1 MYPSAEGVVLY
12 GPILGITTRDLAI
25 KKLLKKLFGKRKT
38 TQYQPLI
45 IPRTQ
50 HRISRQDISPN
61 ALKVLY
67 RLHDAGY
74 AAYMVGGGVR
84 DLLLGHAPKDFDIA
98 TDARPEEVKKLFRSA
113 LLIGRRFRLVHVRF
127 GREIVEVATFRGG
140 ESNKSH
146 KQRTTAEHGMLL
158 RDNVYGTLEE
168 DAWRRD
174 FTVNAL
180 YYNIADHSVVDY
192 CGGIKD
198 LETRT
203 LRIIGDPEK
212 RYQED
217 PVRLLRT
224 IRFAGK
230 LGLNIEAETAKPIIG
245 LAPLLQHVPPAR
257 LFDEALKLFHCGQAL
272 ATFKLLRDYHL
283 FAELFPQA
291 AACLIEN
298 DLTEKI
304 LEISCKN
311 TDARIHEQ
319 KTVSPAFLFAS
330 VLWQP
335 MQKATQKF
343 INNGLP
349 TNIAQ
354 DKAIHEVLSKQ
365 IKRISIPR
373 RFSMAVREIWQMQY
387 RFARQQKHQVIHL
400 IGHPRFR
407 AAYDFLLLRTE
418 AGEISPT
425 IADWWTDFTQATD
438 EVRKQMLEKLPK
450 PKKRRK
456 KK

>member
-1 MYPSAEGVVLY
+1 M
-12 GPILGITTRDLAI
+12 
-25 KKLLKKLFGKRKT
+25 
-38 TQYQPLI
+38 I
-45 IPRTQ
+45 IPRAQ

-61 ALKVLY
+61 SLKVLY

-74 AAYMVGGGVR
+74 AAYLVGGGVR

-98 TDARPEEVKKLFRSA
+98 TDAKPEEVKKLFRSA

-127 GREIVEVATFRGG
+127 GREIVEVATFRAS
-140 ESNKSH
+140 ESKKSH
-146 KQRTTAEHGMLL
+146 KQRATAEHGMLL

-192 CGGIKD
+192 CEGIKD

-230 LGLNIEAETAKPIIG
+230 LGLNIEAETANPIIK
-245 LAPLLQHVPPAR
+245 LAPLLQHVPSAR
-257 LFDEALKLFHCGQAL
+257 LFDEVLKLFHCGKAL
-272 ATFKLLRDYHL
+272 ATFKLLRHYHL
-283 FAELFPQA
+283 FEELFPQA
-291 AACLIEN
+291 AAGLTEN
-298 DLTEKI
+298 DLAEKI

-311 TDARIHEQ
+311 TDARIEEQ

-343 INNGLP
+343 LNNGLP
-349 TNIAQ
+349 HNIAQ

-387 RFARQQKHQVIHL
+387 RFARQQKRHVIHL
-400 IGHPRFR
+400 MEHPRFR

-418 AGEISPT
+418 AGEISPS
-425 IADWWTDFTQATD
+425 IADWWTEFTQASD